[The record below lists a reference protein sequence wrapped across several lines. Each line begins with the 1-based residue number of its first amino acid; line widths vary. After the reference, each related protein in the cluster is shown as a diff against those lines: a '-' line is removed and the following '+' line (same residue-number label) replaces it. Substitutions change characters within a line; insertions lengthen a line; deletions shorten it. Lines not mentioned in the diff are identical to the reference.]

1 MLSKLIIL
9 FLDLLKAYIF
19 SVCKQTTF
27 NCLSTYNASL
37 YVYIYVYVYISV
49 DILHQISIL
58 VSHGEGSRY
67 IAISSY
73 RPTPSRSTHIFV
85 TSEQ

>member
-19 SVCKQTTF
+19 SVCKQTHLTAYQLITP
-27 NCLSTYNASL
+27 LSMC
-37 YVYIYVYVYISV
+37 IYMYMCV